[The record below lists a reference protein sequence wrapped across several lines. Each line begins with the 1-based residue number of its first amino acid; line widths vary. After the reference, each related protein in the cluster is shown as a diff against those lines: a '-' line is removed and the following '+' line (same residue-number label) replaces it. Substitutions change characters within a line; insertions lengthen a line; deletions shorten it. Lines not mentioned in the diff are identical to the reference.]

1 MHALALVSLV
11 VTAVPL
17 EQALTT
23 FSKTYFT
30 VFDRMKSV
38 ELGDTQTRITR
49 LGAPGKP
56 FQPELD
62 SLRKRQG
69 EVSDLM
75 VKAVL
80 AKKKAEADRNAA
92 AVDEATKVLVDADAR
107 MQTLVGDVKRFGDK
121 LTAAGAPIIETPPRD
136 PNARD

>member
-1 MHALALVSLV
+1 MHAIALVSLV
-11 VTAVPL
+11 VMASPL
-17 EQALTT
+17 EQSLATY
-23 FSKTYFT
+23 SKAYNT

-38 ELGDTQTRITR
+38 ELSDAQTRITR
-49 LGAPGKP
+49 LGAAGKA
-56 FQPELD
+56 FQPELEA
-62 SLRKRQG
+62 LRKRQG

-80 AKKKAEADRNAA
+80 AKKKAEADRSAA
-92 AVDEATKVLVDADAR
+92 AVDVATNVLVDADAR
-107 MQTLVGDVKRFGDK
+107 MQTLVTDVKRFGDK